1 MSSVPDRKSE
11 MEAMIIQ
18 YLPLVRRIADR
29 INVGHSADFDKE
41 DLISVGVLGLI
52 DAIKRFDASKGVP
65 FQTYAKWRI
74 NGAILDECRKS
85 SRISRDMLKKSKE
98 ISAARSKLRQE
109 LQREPDDDE
118 LCKFLS
124 ISPYQLYKVES
135 SIHLLSQYSLE
146 AILFSGED
154 DELRLSDAIS
164 DTNMLTPEEEALIR
178 ERREL
183 LKKVIEK
190 LTEKERLVLNL
201 YYKEELTLKEIGE
214 ILNVTV
220 SRVSQIHGRVLA
232 RLRELL
238 DTM

>member
-1 MSSVPDRKSE
+1 MSTVPDYKSE

-18 YLPLVRRIADR
+18 YLPLVRRIAER
-29 INVGHSADFDKE
+29 INIGYSSDYEKE

-52 DAIKRFDASKGVP
+52 DAISRYDASKGVP

-74 NGAILDECRKS
+74 SGAILDERRKN

-98 ISAARSKLRQE
+98 INAARSKLRQE
-109 LQREPDDDE
+109 LQREPDDAE
-118 LCKFLS
+118 LCRYLS
-124 ISPYQLYKVES
+124 INRYQLYKIES
-135 SIHLLSQYSLE
+135 SVHLMSQYSLE
-146 AILFSGED
+146 EILFSGD
-154 DELRLSDAIS
+154 DGEFRFSDTIS
-164 DTNMLTPEEEALIR
+164 DTNMPTPEEETLIM

-183 LKKVIEK
+183 LKKAIEK
-190 LTEKERLVLNL
+190 LTDKEQLVLNL

-220 SRVSQIHGRVLA
+220 SRVSQIHGRILT